1 MRFGLNNNIFQ
12 MDERNFFQRDNLK
25 ILGYVTVQL
34 VFVHKI
40 SNIQVVLAKKNTY
53 ILRLFQLGEEKS
65 IVGPKK
71 HLFLNIIEKK

>member
-1 MRFGLNNNIFQ
+1 
-12 MDERNFFQRDNLK
+12 MDERNFFQRDNLQ

-40 SNIQVVLAKKNTY
+40 SNIQVVLAKKNPVYFATFS
-53 ILRLFQLGEEKS
+53 IGWKEKHS
-65 IVGPKK
+65 WAKK